1 LLFHDERGFGNC
13 RAIGV
18 IDADGKLI
26 GGVTYHGWQPEAG
39 TIEMSAASTTPR
51 WLSAIVLD
59 AIFRYPF
66 VTVGCQL
73 VLMRVSARNKRLT
86 KQLDRLAL
94 RRHEIPRLYGRNEDG
109 VIYSMAD
116 NDWANWPFKR
126 KS

>member
-1 LLFHDERGFGNC
+1 
-13 RAIGV
+13 
-18 IDADGKLI
+18 
-26 GGVTYHGWQPEAG
+26 
-39 TIEMSAASTTPR
+39 
-51 WLSAIVLD
+51 LSAIVLD